1 MEGSS
6 APIGRPARREPGVIR
21 ATQVGLLVASLGAFL
36 IVFNLFGLAVVGI
49 FLAVG
54 GAALVAPGGFG
65 RSWFAAVALGAIV
78 AALSRLVADGGHETL
93 GGWLAVLGSITILI
107 GATLGFPAS
116 DSED

>member
-36 IVFNLFGLAVVGI
+36 IVFNIFAVVGI

-54 GAALVAPGGFG
+54 GAALAAPGGFG